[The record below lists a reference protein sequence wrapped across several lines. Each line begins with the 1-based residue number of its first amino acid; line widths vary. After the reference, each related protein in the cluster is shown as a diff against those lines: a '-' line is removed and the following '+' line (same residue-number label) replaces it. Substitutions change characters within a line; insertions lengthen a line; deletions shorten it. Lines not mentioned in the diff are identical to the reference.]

1 MRTFAKEIQKAR
13 QMAKRNRSA
22 VACARCKATKSKCS
36 DYRPCKT
43 CASVKMSCEEL
54 PQKKNQANNNALY
67 PHYMDTT
74 LHSRESCSKNP
85 LQSRKP
91 EPFTVEKAVLNQHP
105 MTSLEFLPG
114 LDSLLNPA
122 PISFPTNV
130 SGTDL
135 LHLSL
140 AMQLAAF
147 GQETVTL
154 SETFGQLYS
163 APTSNTALLM
173 LPNSRDPAGFPPA
186 IVPLFGS
193 PSAVLPLGPS
203 FSSPRMPVLPAAA
216 AMGLLLALAAR
227 PEAAATAARA
237 QL

>member
-1 MRTFAKEIQKAR
+1 
-13 QMAKRNRSA
+13 
-22 VACARCKATKSKCS
+22 
-36 DYRPCKT
+36 
-43 CASVKMSCEEL
+43 
-54 PQKKNQANNNALY
+54 
-67 PHYMDTT
+67 MDTT
-74 LHSRESCSKNP
+74 P
-85 LQSRKP
+85 V
-91 EPFTVEKAVLNQHP
+91 PFTVEKAVLNQHP
-105 MTSLEFLPG
+105 MNSVEFLPG

-203 FSSPRMPVLPAAA
+203 FSSPRMPVLP
-216 AMGLLLALAAR
+216 MGLLLALAAR